1 MGTLFNVGN
10 QSISLVLLFNVRLLG
25 ISIAAQISNSMGQ
38 HRWQATGSEGIW
50 VLGLWGAALL
60 LFGMQ
65 LGHLPLRDWDEGIVG
80 QVAREIARAPLA
92 AGIWLHPIDIT
103 GTPYFNKPPLMHW
116 LVALSYTI
124 GGINEWTTRL
134 PGALLTACSVPL
146 LYGVG
151 REIFFQRLPAILAA
165 LVYLTWLPVVR
176 LGRLAMLDG
185 AVLCFFLLLL
195 VCLLRSRRNLRWGL
209 GVGLSLGLI
218 CLTKGILGLLLG
230 AIALLF
236 LAWDT
241 PRLLTSGYLWS
252 GILVGSAPVLAWYG
266 AQWQQY
272 GQAFLTAHFLS
283 QSLERVWQNV
293 DRHGGEPWFYL
304 LDIVKYGVPWLL
316 FLPPALHFTWENRT
330 LSWAKL
336 LLLWAGVYFV
346 AISLM
351 GTKLPWYGLPLYPAL
366 ALMIGGYVA
375 SIWSWTLTDRKL
387 VCSLRQARIWLAIL
401 LFLAVVAGAGAGY
414 FGLKPS
420 PEPDLQLVGAALA
433 LTLTTAGVLVGRRN
447 CQFMPILLWGTY
459 ITLLLLMMSDHWLW
473 ELAETYPA
481 KPVGAMI
488 QQNTPR
494 YQSIYASHRNVAAR
508 PSLNFYSD
516 RPVFAVSAPMLQQHW
531 QADALPY
538 LLVDAATLAGLP
550 TDAIHQI
557 NVLGEAEGLMLITR
571 QSLPPDG
578 KTQRSQINKP
588 HAK

>member
-1 MGTLFNVGN
+1 MN
-10 QSISLVLLFNVRLLG
+10 QR
-25 ISIAAQISNSMGQ
+25 
-38 HRWQATGSEGIW
+38 RWQAREQEWIW
-50 VLGLWGAALL
+50 VWGLGGAALL
-60 LFGMQ
+60 LFGVQ

-80 QVAREIARAPLA
+80 QVAREMAQAPFTALV
-92 AGIWLHPIDIT
+92 WLHPLDIT
-103 GTPYFNKPPLMHW
+103 GNPYFNKPPLMHW

-134 PGALLTACSVPL
+134 PGAVLTAGSVPL

-151 REIFFQRLPAILAA
+151 REIFLQRLSALLAA

-230 AIALLF
+230 AIAFLF
-236 LAWDT
+236 IAWDT

-252 GILVGSAPVLAWYG
+252 GIGVGSIPVVAWYL
-266 AQWQQY
+266 AQWQHY
-272 GQAFLTAHFLS
+272 GQAFLTAHLLS

-293 DRHGGEPWFYL
+293 DRNRGEPWFYL
-304 LDIVKYGVPWLL
+304 LDIVKYSGPWLL
-316 FLPPALHFTWENRT
+316 FLPPAVGFTWASRA

-336 LLLWAGVYFV
+336 LLLWAGLYFV

-366 ALMIGGYVA
+366 ALMVGSYLA

-387 VCSLRQARIWLAIL
+387 ACSMRQTRIWAVLLLWLAL
-401 LFLAVVAGAGAGY
+401 VAGAGAGY
-414 FGLKPS
+414 FGLKPT
-420 PEPDLQLVGAALA
+420 PEPDLAIIGAALA
-433 LTLTTAGVLVGRRN
+433 LTLATAGVLVGRRD

-481 KPVGAMI
+481 KPVGLMI
-488 QQNTPR
+488 RQNTPR
-494 YQSIYASHRNVAAR
+494 HQSVYASHHRVAAR

-516 RPVFAVSAPMLQQHW
+516 RPVFAVSAPQLQQHW
-531 QADALPY
+531 QAAEPPY
-538 LLVDAATLAGLP
+538 LLVDAATLATLP
-550 TDAIHQI
+550 TDRTRLVK
-557 NVLGEAEGLMLITR
+557 VLGKAEGLLLITR
-571 QSLPPDG
+571 QSPQPAA
-578 KTQRSQINKP
+578 KIQRSQTRKSP
-588 HAK
+588 AK